1 MQPANTQNGQ
11 RGSTTEMHN
20 NAADA
25 REQLICASGRL
36 LKHLLHRQRLRR
48 RFNFLATRKYRRGSG
63 SVIVVT
69 GLSLT

>member
-1 MQPANTQNGQ
+1 
-11 RGSTTEMHN
+11 MHN

-36 LKHLLHRQRLRR
+36 FKHLLHRQRLRR

>member
-1 MQPANTQNGQ
+1 MQPANTQNSQ
-11 RGSTTEMHN
+11 RGSITEMH

-36 LKHLLHRQRLRR
+36 FEHMLHRQRLRR
-48 RFNFLATRKYRRGSG
+48 RLNLLATRKYRRGSG